1 MLTLLSALGSLLS
14 FQVRSRTAL
23 ELELVALR
31 HQVTVLRRQRPGHPR
46 LLSADRLL
54 WVWLYRI
61 WPQVL
66 DAMVLVK
73 PTAVVQWNR
82 QGFRLYWRRR
92 SRHLGR
98 PRMSREI
105 RDLIRTMSQANPLW
119 GAPRIHGELLKLGFD
134 VSQATVGR
142 YLPWRPKVPSP
153 TWRSF
158 LQNHMHDTAAVDMFV
173 VVTATFQLLYAL
185 LVLGHERRNVIH
197 FDVTQNPTQ
206 VWLARQ
212 ITEAFPWDTAP
223 RFLLRDRDASYGQTF
238 RNRVQAMAIEQVV
251 TAPRSPWQNAYVE
264 RIIGSIR
271 RECLDHIIAFDERHL
286 RCVLSAYFEYHHRS
300 RTHLSLDK
308 DCPEPRPIQPSSA
321 GTVVAFPQRSAV
333 CTIATSV
340 AQPELFAVT
349 ELATLSQCRASSRST
364 IASLG
369 CRRAQNTCGE
379 PASQESIALFHS
391 RTSVAVFFAKPIPRL
406 GWIIAQGQAYWH
418 AMRWNDWDVR

>member
-1 MLTLLSALGSLLS
+1 MITLLSAVGSLLS
-14 FQVRSRTAL
+14 FRVRSRASL

-31 HQVTVLRRQRPGHPR
+31 HQVTVLRRQRPGRPR
-46 LLSADRLL
+46 LFSTDRLL

-66 DAMVLVK
+66 NTMVLVK
-73 PTAVVQWNR
+73 PATVVQWHR
-82 QGFRLYWRRR
+82 KGFRLYWRRR

-105 RDLIRTMSQANPLW
+105 RDLIRKMSLANPLW
-119 GAPRIHGELLKLGFD
+119 GAPRIHGELLKLGID

-158 LQNHMHDTAAVDMFV
+158 LHNHMHDTAAVDMFV
-173 VVTATFQLLYAL
+173 VVTARFQLLYAL
-185 LVLGHERRNVIH
+185 VVLGHERRKVIH

-206 VWLARQ
+206 GWLARQ

-238 RNRVQAMAIEQVV
+238 RDRVQAMAIEEVV

-271 RECLDHIIAFDERHL
+271 RECLDHVIVFDERHL
-286 RCVLSAYFEYHHRS
+286 RRVLSTYFEYHHRS
-300 RTHLSLDK
+300 RTHLSLGK
-308 DCPEPRPIQPSSA
+308 DCPEPRPIQPPSA
-321 GTVVAFPQRSAV
+321 GTVIAFPKVGGLHHRY
-333 CTIATSV
+333 
-340 AQPELFAVT
+340 E
-349 ELATLSQCRASSRST
+349 
-364 IASLG
+364 
-369 CRRAQNTCGE
+369 RRA
-379 PASQESIALFHS
+379 A
-391 RTSVAVFFAKPIPRL
+391 
-406 GWIIAQGQAYWH
+406 
-418 AMRWNDWDVR
+418 